1 MKKTAQFIKDTLV
14 GGVLFLLP
22 GALLL
27 WLAEKVLPLARKLMK
42 PVEGLFPGH
51 LVAQFAL
58 GTLLAVLA
66 LLLVAFIAGML
77 ARTPPGQRLIRSI
90 EESIVGSLPQYRMA
104 KSVLEGRGAVMAY
117 RMCSRC
123 WCPCEYVAAANP
135 ASETGVLNRSA
146 RPTFHE
152 TRETAA
158 NTPGQPCRVARS
170 APEVNTPPGKLHNP
184 QVFEST
190 ADRIHDVKADG
201 VAKATFSADDSPHLN
216 M

>member
-1 MKKTAQFIKDTLV
+1 MNMKKTSQFIKDTLV

-58 GTLLAVLA
+58 GTLLAVIA

-77 ARTPPGQRLIRSI
+77 ARTPPGQRLIRWI

-104 KSVLEGRGAVMAY
+104 KSVLEGRGA
-117 RMCSRC
+117 
-123 WCPCEYVAAANP
+123 
-135 ASETGVLNRSA
+135 G
-146 RPTFHE
+146 
-152 TRETAA
+152 
-158 NTPGQPCRVARS
+158 
-170 APEVNTPPGKLHNP
+170 
-184 QVFEST
+184 
-190 ADRIHDVKADG
+190 DG
-201 VAKATFSADDSPHLN
+201 VPDVQPVLVPAGEGWRIGLKFDSIEGGWASVFLPNSPKARTGSVVLLPESSLRPLALPLAETTLLLSHLGGGAGAALRGVKLD
-216 M
+216 

>member
-1 MKKTAQFIKDTLV
+1 MKKTTQFIKDTLV

-77 ARTPPGQRLIRSI
+77 ARTPPGQRLIRS
-90 EESIVGSLPQYRMA
+90 
-104 KSVLEGRGAVMAY
+104 
-117 RMCSRC
+117 
-123 WCPCEYVAAANP
+123 
-135 ASETGVLNRSA
+135 GV
-146 RPTFHE
+146 
-152 TRETAA
+152 
-158 NTPGQPCRVARS
+158 
-170 APEVNTPPGKLHNP
+170 
-184 QVFEST
+184 
-190 ADRIHDVKADG
+190 DRR
-201 VAKATFSADDSPHLN
+201 
-216 M
+216 

>member
-27 WLAEKVLPLARKLMK
+27 WLAEKVLPLARQLMK

-66 LLLVAFIAGML
+66 LLLVAFIAGLL
-77 ARTPPGQRLIRSI
+77 ARTAPGQRLIRWI

-104 KSVLEGRGAVMAY
+104 KSVLEGRG
-117 RMCSRC
+117 
-123 WCPCEYVAAANP
+123 
-135 ASETGVLNRSA
+135 G
-146 RPTFHE
+146 
-152 TRETAA
+152 
-158 NTPGQPCRVARS
+158 GD
-170 APEVNTPPGKLHNP
+170 G
-184 QVFEST
+184 
-190 ADRIHDVKADG
+190 DG
-201 VAKATFSADDSPHLN
+201 VPDVQPVLVPAGEGWRIGMKFDSIEGGWASVFLPNSPKARTGSIVLLPESSLRPLDLPIGETTLLLSRLGGGAGAALRGVKLD
-216 M
+216 

>member
-27 WLAEKVLPLARKLMK
+27 WLAEKVLPLARQLMK
-42 PVEGLFPGH
+42 PVENLLPGH

-77 ARTPPGQRLIRSI
+77 ARTAPGQRLIRWI

-104 KSVLEGRGAVMAY
+104 KSVLEGRG
-117 RMCSRC
+117 
-123 WCPCEYVAAANP
+123 
-135 ASETGVLNRSA
+135 G
-146 RPTFHE
+146 
-152 TRETAA
+152 
-158 NTPGQPCRVARS
+158 GD
-170 APEVNTPPGKLHNP
+170 G
-184 QVFEST
+184 
-190 ADRIHDVKADG
+190 DG
-201 VAKATFSADDSPHLN
+201 VPDVQPVLVPAGEGWRIGMKFDSIEGGWASVFLPNSPKARTGSIVLLPESSLRPLDLPIGETTLLLSRLGGGAGSALRGVKLD
-216 M
+216 

>member
-27 WLAEKVLPLARKLMK
+27 WLAEKVLPLARQLMK
-42 PVEGLFPGH
+42 PVENLLPGH

-77 ARTPPGQRLIRSI
+77 ARTTPGQRLIRWI

-104 KSVLEGRGAVMAY
+104 KSVLEGRG
-117 RMCSRC
+117 
-123 WCPCEYVAAANP
+123 
-135 ASETGVLNRSA
+135 G
-146 RPTFHE
+146 
-152 TRETAA
+152 
-158 NTPGQPCRVARS
+158 G
-170 APEVNTPPGKLHNP
+170 
-184 QVFEST
+184 
-190 ADRIHDVKADG
+190 DG
-201 VAKATFSADDSPHLN
+201 VADVQPVLVPAGEGWRIGMKFDSIEGGWASVFLPNSPKARTGSIVLLPESSLRPLDLPIGEATLLLSRLGGGAGAALRGVKLD
-216 M
+216 

>member
-27 WLAEKVLPLARKLMK
+27 WLAEKVLPLARQLMK

-66 LLLVAFIAGML
+66 LLLVAFIAGLL
-77 ARTPPGQRLIRSI
+77 ARTAPGQRLIRWI

-104 KSVLEGRGAVMAY
+104 KSVLEGRG
-117 RMCSRC
+117 
-123 WCPCEYVAAANP
+123 
-135 ASETGVLNRSA
+135 G
-146 RPTFHE
+146 
-152 TRETAA
+152 
-158 NTPGQPCRVARS
+158 GD
-170 APEVNTPPGKLHNP
+170 G
-184 QVFEST
+184 
-190 ADRIHDVKADG
+190 DG
-201 VAKATFSADDSPHLN
+201 VPDVQPVLVPAGEGWRIGMKFDSIEGGWASVFLPNSPKARMGSIVLLPESSLRPLDLPIGETTLLLSRLGGGAGAALRGVKLD
-216 M
+216 